1 MKYMRKVFL
10 INFKEAPTVSNNK
23 DNTSKIGGG
32 KYDNDILKVFSNLGF
47 ELEYY
52 PIIQNR
58 FSKFV
63 VLIKLIKTLLF
74 NEKLLCF
81 FRYPFLYWNKNLYY
95 IQILY
100 QWILFY
106 IMKISKHKIGVI
118 ISDLDFIR
126 NEGFKSTYKDI
137 RFLKNFDYI
146 IVHNNTMRDFLIK
159 NGLDKEKLIN
169 QEVGNNLSDEFIV
182 PKRTLS
188 KTLVFSGNL
197 IKSKFLSKFNNEN
210 IVSYKINLYG
220 IGFEKKDE
228 NEILKYKGSY
238 SSEDIVKVLDGSFGL
253 IWDGDSIDA
262 CSGFFGEYTKINNP
276 SKFSQYIVAGLPVIA
291 WDKSAVANIIKKY
304 NIGFIVNNLMEID
317 DILNNLTEEEYNSY
331 LKNVMNLRE
340 RIIKGYHFKKA
351 ISEVLN
357 IVENDK
363 SFYY

>member
-1 MKYMRKVFL
+1 MRKVFL

-81 FRYPFLYWNKNLYY
+81 FRYPFYWNKNIYY

-146 IVHNNTMRDFLIK
+146 IVHNDTMRDFLIK

>member
-1 MKYMRKVFL
+1 MKKIFL
-10 INFKEAPTVSNNK
+10 VNFKKPQLLNDEKNI
-23 DNTSKIGGG
+23 SKIGGG
-32 KYDNDILKVFSNLGF
+32 KYDNDILKIFLKLGF
-47 ELEYY
+47 ELNFC
-52 PIIQNR
+52 PVIGNKVN
-58 FSKFV
+58 KFV
-63 VLIKLIKTLLF
+63 ILINLLRTLLF
-74 NEKLLCF
+74 SKKTLYF
-81 FRYPFLYWNKNLYY
+81 FRYPFLYWNKKSDY
-95 IQILY
+95 IQIIY

-118 ISDLDFIR
+118 ISDLDYIR

-146 IVHNNTMRDFLIK
+146 IVHNDTMRDFLIK
-159 NGLDKEKLIN
+159 NGLDEKKLIN

-182 PKRTLS
+182 PKRILS

-197 IKSKFLSKFNNEN
+197 TKSKFLSKFNNEN

-220 IGFEKKDE
+220 IGFNKKNE
-228 NEILKYKGSY
+228 NKILKYKGSY

-262 CSGFFGEYTKINNP
+262 CSGYYGEYTKINNP

>member
-1 MKYMRKVFL
+1 MRKVFL
-10 INFKEAPTVSNNK
+10 INFKEATTVSNNK

-146 IVHNNTMRDFLIK
+146 IVHNDTMRDFLIK

>member
-1 MKYMRKVFL
+1 MRKVFL

-146 IVHNNTMRDFLIK
+146 IVHNDTMRDFLIK
-159 NGLDKEKLIN
+159 NGLDKKKLIN

-182 PKRTLS
+182 PKRMLS
-188 KTLVFSGNL
+188 KTLIFSGNL
-197 IKSKFLSKFNNEN
+197 TKSKFLFKFDNEN

-228 NEILKYKGSY
+228 NKILEYKGSY
-238 SSEDIVKVLDGSFGL
+238 SSEEIVKVLDGSFGL
-253 IWDGDSIDA
+253 IWDGDSIEA
-262 CSGFFGEYTKINNP
+262 CSGLYGEYMKINNP
-276 SKFSQYIVAGLPVIA
+276 SKFSQYIVAGLPIIA
-291 WDKSAVANIIKKY
+291 WKDAAVAKIIKKY
-304 NIGFIVNNLMEID
+304 NIGFVVNNLMEID
-317 DILNNLTEEEYNSY
+317 NILNNMDEKTYYDY
-331 LKNVMNLRE
+331 LYNVMRLRKKVM
-340 RIIKGYHFKKA
+340 IGYHFKIA
-351 ISEVLN
+351 I
-357 IVENDK
+357 DK
-363 SFYY
+363 VIR

>member
-1 MKYMRKVFL
+1 MKKVFL
-10 INFKEAPTVSNNK
+10 VNFMKSFQKKNISNM
-23 DNTSKIGGG
+23 GGG
-32 KYDNDILKVFSNLGF
+32 KYDNDLLKIFQNQGFDFEYFSVIGSNFL
-47 ELEYY
+47 
-52 PIIQNR
+52 
-58 FSKFV
+58 K
-63 VLIKLIKTLLF
+63 IKTLLRLILH
-74 NEKLLCF
+74 LLTTKERLYF
-81 FRYPFLYWNKNLYY
+81 FRYPFVYWNKKTCK
-95 IQILY
+95 ISTIY
-100 QWILFY
+100 QDILFK
-106 IMKISKHKIGVI
+106 IMKLSKNKIGVI
-118 ISDLDFIR
+118 ISDLDYIR

-146 IVHNNTMRDFLIK
+146 IVHNDTMRDFLIK
-159 NGLDKEKLIN
+159 NGLDKKKLIN

-182 PKRTLS
+182 LKRILS

-197 IKSKFLSKFNNEN
+197 TKSKFLSKFNNEN

-220 IGFEKKDE
+220 IGFNKKNE
-228 NEILKYKGSY
+228 NKILKYKGSY

-253 IWDGDSIDA
+253 IWDGDSIDT
-262 CSGFFGEYTKINNP
+262 CSGYYGEYTKINNP

>member
-1 MKYMRKVFL
+1 MRKVF
-10 INFKEAPTVSNNK
+10 IVNFKEEPTILNDK
-23 DNTSKIGGG
+23 DNISKIGGG
-32 KYDNDILKVFSNLGF
+32 KYDDDILKVFSKLGF

-74 NEKLLCF
+74 SEKSLYF

-95 IQILY
+95 IQMLY

-146 IVHNNTMRDFLIK
+146 IVHNNTMKDFLIK
-159 NGLDKEKLIN
+159 NGLDKRKLIN
-169 QEVGNNLSDEFIV
+169 QEIGNNLSESFIV
-182 PKRTLS
+182 PKRSLS

-197 IKSKFLSKFNNEN
+197 SKSKFLSKFNNEN

-220 IGFEKKDE
+220 IGFYKKNE
-228 NEILKYKGSY
+228 NKILNYKGSY
-238 SSEDIVKVLDGSFGL
+238 SSEDIVKNLNGSFGL
-253 IWDGDSIDA
+253 IWDGDEIIT
-262 CSGFFGEYTKINNP
+262 CSGFYGEYTRINNP

-291 WDKSAVANIIKKY
+291 WEKSAISKVIKKY
-304 NIGFIVNNLMEID
+304 NIGFVVNDLIEVDTILSDMNEEI
-317 DILNNLTEEEYNSY
+317 YQYY
-331 LKNVMNLRE
+331 LSNVINLRE
-340 RIIKGYHFKKA
+340 KIMKGYHFRKA
-351 ISEVLN
+351 INKVLMIEKIN
-357 IVENDK
+357 
-363 SFYY
+363 

>member
-1 MKYMRKVFL
+1 MRKVFL

>member
-1 MKYMRKVFL
+1 MKKIFL
-10 INFKEAPTVSNNK
+10 VNFKKPQLLNDEKNI
-23 DNTSKIGGG
+23 SKIGGG
-32 KYDNDILKVFSNLGF
+32 KYDNDILKIFLKLGF
-47 ELEYY
+47 ELNFC
-52 PIIQNR
+52 PVIGNKVN
-58 FSKFV
+58 KFV
-63 VLIKLIKTLLF
+63 ILINLLRTLLF
-74 NEKLLCF
+74 SKKTLYF
-81 FRYPFLYWNKNLYY
+81 FRYPFLYWNKKSDY
-95 IQILY
+95 IQIIY

-126 NEGFKSTYKDI
+126 NEGFKNTYKDI

-146 IVHNNTMRDFLIK
+146 IVHNDTMRDFLIK
-159 NGLDKEKLIN
+159 NGLDKKKLIN

-197 IKSKFLSKFNNEN
+197 TKSKFLSKFNNEN

-253 IWDGDSIDA
+253 IWDGDSIDV

-291 WDKSAVANIIKKY
+291 WKKSAISKVIQKY
-304 NIGFIVNNLMEID
+304 NIGFTVKDLIELDI
-317 DILNNLTEEEYNSY
+317 ILNNIDDNLYQQY
-331 LKNVMNLRE
+331 LSNVIKLRE
-340 RIIKGYHFKKA
+340 KIIQGYHFKKA
-351 ISEVLN
+351 INKVLTMEKIN
-357 IVENDK
+357 ETL
-363 SFYY
+363 YYK

>member
-146 IVHNNTMRDFLIK
+146 IVHNDTMRDFLIK

>member
-1 MKYMRKVFL
+1 MRKVFL

-146 IVHNNTMRDFLIK
+146 IVHNETMKDFLIK
-159 NGLDKEKLIN
+159 NGLDKNKLIN
-169 QEVGNNLSDEFIV
+169 QEIGNNLSNEFIV

-197 IKSKFLSKFNNEN
+197 SKSNFLFKFDNEN
-210 IVSYKINLYG
+210 VVSYKINLYG
-220 IGFEKKDE
+220 IGFNKEDE
-228 NEILKYKGSY
+228 NKILKYKGSY
-238 SSEDIVKVLDGSFGL
+238 SSEEIVKVLDGSFGL
-253 IWDGDSIDA
+253 IWDGDSIDT
-262 CSGFFGEYTKINNP
+262 CSGLYGEYTKINNP

-291 WDKSAVANIIKKY
+291 WKEAAVAKIIKKY
-304 NIGFIVNNLMEID
+304 NIGFVVNDLVEID
-317 DILNNLTEEEYNSY
+317 DILNNIDKKTYQDY
-331 LKNVMNLRE
+331 LCNVMKLR
-340 RIIKGYHFKKA
+340 KKVMVGYHFKSA
-351 ISEVLN
+351 IKRVIDILE
-357 IVENDK
+357 E
-363 SFYY
+363 

>member
-1 MKYMRKVFL
+1 MRKVFL

-118 ISDLDFIR
+118 ISVLHFIR

-146 IVHNNTMRDFLIK
+146 IVHNDTMRDFLIK